1 MRRFECALGR
11 GPQGDGVRNVRSLI
25 VVASLA
31 ALFAISH
38 STSGHAASASQ
49 RSNASYSSYASSGG
63 SQMSRAAEQPVP
75 PNCIRQEC
83 GKLWCWQMGGG
94 KGR

>member
-1 MRRFECALGR
+1 
-11 GPQGDGVRNVRSLI
+11 VRSLI

-31 ALFAISH
+31 ALLAISN
-38 STSGHAASASQ
+38 TSIGNAASANQ
-49 RSNASYSSYASSGG
+49 RPNASYASASSNS

-83 GKLWCWQMGGG
+83 GKLWCWQMGH
-94 KGR
+94 KK

>member
-1 MRRFECALGR
+1 
-11 GPQGDGVRNVRSLI
+11 VRSLI

-31 ALFAISH
+31 ALFAISN
-38 STSGHAASASQ
+38 STSGIAASSNQRANVSYASASS
-49 RSNASYSSYASSGG
+49 SNS

-83 GKLWCWQMGGG
+83 GKLWCWQMGH
-94 KGR
+94 K